1 MNYINKFDTT
11 EEYTKALGGG
21 QLADLEHFI
30 AYTKDTETVYLKGKP
45 DMADI
50 ALYDNTTNSIITIH
64 GYNYNAT
71 AYPTNRYTPI
81 GIVIV
86 PKSHDDNGKAHIM
99 SLNYMRYDNPKIG
112 GNNQYIYWG
121 LNNQT
126 IKGLESKKY
135 APYINQSGTT
145 EFGDTQTING
155 WYDVTSANDYFP
167 SDSFT
172 ALTNPFT
179 KNQGY
184 YNNNTSYYY
193 YPSPYDKNM
202 NKNPIFFT
210 ENPTSEDP
218 SCLIN
223 MDGKGETAKILAQL
237 ATNIGN
243 EDWKQGETITN
254 AYGLTS
260 APAAQCCWMYST
272 VGTKQGDWYLPTIGE
287 LAYACARKKAIN
299 ASITQINSV
308 LSNENAKII
317 STDYYWSSSCP
328 PSSFALSLY
337 FSNGGSLGYDHRRSD
352 LSVRSFALV

>member
-1 MNYINKFDTT
+1 MKHINKFDTT
-11 EEYTKALGGG
+11 EEYTQALGGG

-30 AYTKDTETVYLKGKP
+30 AYTKDTETVYLKKEEKP

-50 ALYDNTTNSIITIH
+50 ALYDNTTDSIITIH
-64 GYNYNAT
+64 GYDYNAT
-71 AYPTNRYTPI
+71 SYPTSRYTPI
-81 GIVIV
+81 GIVVV

-99 SLNYMRYDNPKIG
+99 SLNYMRYDTPKIG
-112 GNNQYIYWG
+112 GDAKSMQWG
-121 LNNQT
+121 LFGKN
-126 IKGLESKKY
+126 IEGLELKTY

-155 WYDVTSANDYFP
+155 WCEASSSYEYFP

-172 ALTNPFT
+172 TLTNPFT

-184 YNNNTSYYY
+184 YIKGIN

-202 NKNPIFFT
+202 DKNPIFFT
-210 ENPTSEDP
+210 ENPTSGQP

-243 EDWKQGETITN
+243 ENWKQGDTITN
-254 AYGLTS
+254 ATGSTN

-287 LAYACARKKAIN
+287 LAYAFARKKAIN

-308 LSNENAKII
+308 LDNENAKIVPTF
-317 STDYYWSSSCP
+317 SVQWSSSCP
-328 PSSFALSLY
+328 SSLAALDLDFRTGGLY
-337 FSNGGSLGYDHRRSD
+337 DDRRGSNCH
-352 LSVRSFALV
+352 VRSFTLV